1 MVGKSLFTIC
11 AWLFYNT
18 INYQMPSSSGYVDYL
33 QYNYRDTTHILYFE
47 NRICIEDSAFY
58 DPK

>member
-1 MVGKSLFTIC
+1 MIGKSFFTIC

-18 INYQMPSSSGYVDYL
+18 IDYQIHSSSGYL
-33 QYNYRDTTHILYFE
+33 QYNYKDTTHVLYFE
-47 NRICIEDSAFY
+47 NRICIEDSAIY